1 MWRYG
6 LAFLFLL
13 LSTAAI
19 LPQNA
24 LQKDSAWVSEMLAGK
39 DTIRLNPEYLKAIEN
54 GTLINLGQPLEIESS
69 RLPILKDF
77 SEYIKVDTVRR
88 LLQIDSLPPAVFW
101 LYQTTDTIY
110 QNICENYHKPIKSL
124 VISNQVRLGKTP
136 FYGRAGTQIL
146 FLPEVKDGQR
156 RGSAGVTIALH
167 FSMEDMLRSVFW
179 KSERDKK
186 RNRKR
191 DFTRKHY
198 NSYP

>member
-6 LAFLFLL
+6 LAFLLPLL
-13 LSTAAI
+13 YTAVLSA
-19 LPQNA
+19 QNA
-24 LQKDSAWVSEMLAGK
+24 LQEDSVWVSEVLAGK

-54 GTLINLGQPLEIESS
+54 GTLINLGQPLELEFS

-77 SEYIKVDTVRR
+77 SEYIKADTLRQ
-88 LLQIDSLPPAVFW
+88 LLQIDSLSPAVFW
-101 LYQTTDTIY
+101 LYQADTEHR
-110 QNICENYHKPIKSL
+110 NIRGNYHKPINSL
-124 VISNQVRLGKTP
+124 IRFGKTP
-136 FYGRAGTQIL
+136 FYGRTGTQNL

-156 RGSAGVTIALH
+156 RGSAGVTITLH

-191 DFTRKHY
+191 DFTWKHY

>member
-6 LAFLFLL
+6 LAFLLPLL
-13 LSTAAI
+13 YTAVLSA
-19 LPQNA
+19 QNA
-24 LQKDSAWVSEMLAGK
+24 LQEDSVWVSEVLAGK

-54 GTLINLGQPLEIESS
+54 GTLINLGQPLELEFS

-77 SEYIKVDTVRR
+77 SEYIKADTLRQ
-88 LLQIDSLPPAVFW
+88 LLQIDSLSPAVFW
-101 LYQTTDTIY
+101 LYQADTEHR
-110 QNICENYHKPIKSL
+110 NIRGNYHKPINSL
-124 VISNQVRLGKTP
+124 VISNQIRFGKTP
-136 FYGRAGTQIL
+136 FYGRTGTQNL

-156 RGSAGVTIALH
+156 RGSAGVTITLH

-191 DFTRKHY
+191 DFTWKHY